1 MLFYERPSAPPP
13 HLQILLFP
21 PPAEDDRSPNKEILT
36 VTTTKAD
43 APESELEVLRR
54 SIRLLSDRLPARW
67 TARTL
72 EEISNRADALVE
84 ITAPDGRT
92 ATLVLEA
99 KRVVEGRDVFR
110 LRDQLTAYVGALPNA
125 QGVVAARYLSSSVR
139 ERLIEAGL
147 SFVDATGNLRVEVA
161 SPGLFLSDRGA
172 DRDPWRGP
180 GRPRGTLKGEPAA
193 KVVRALADF
202 NRSWRMRELIDVAQV
217 STGAAYRVLD
227 FLERE
232 DLVARDAES
241 QFAATDWARLLRR
254 WSNDYGFLPSNAVSR
269 WIAPRGLPR
278 LRETLAST
286 ANETRYV
293 VTGSLAAAEWAPYAP
308 ARTALI
314 YVDDADRVAAK
325 WDLRPADAGTNVL
338 LAEPSYDVVFE
349 RPTTNTEGLTLAAP
363 AQVAVDLMSGPGRN
377 PSEAEELLR
386 WMQANESSWRR

>member
-1 MLFYERPSAPPP
+1 MIPK
-13 HLQILLFP
+13 
-21 PPAEDDRSPNKEILT
+21 AE
-36 VTTTKAD
+36 
-43 APESELEVLRR
+43 APESETEVLRR
-54 SIRLLSDRLPARW
+54 SITLLADRLPAGW
-67 TARTL
+67 SARTL
-72 EEISNRADALVE
+72 EEIGNSADALIE
-84 ITAPDGRT
+84 IAAPDGRT
-92 ATLVLEA
+92 ATLVFEA

-110 LRDQLTAYVGALPNA
+110 LRDQLTAYVGGLPNA

-139 ERLIEAGL
+139 ERLIDAGL

-202 NRSWRMRELIDVAQV
+202 NRSWRVRELIDVAQV

-232 DLVARDAES
+232 DLVARDAEGEI
-241 QFAATDWARLLRR
+241 ATADWARLLRR

-269 WIAPRGLPR
+269 WIAPRGLAR
-278 LRETLAST
+278 LREMLASA

-293 VTGSLAAAEWAPYAP
+293 VTGSMAAADWAPYAP

-314 YVDDADRVAAK
+314 YVDDTDRAAAE
-325 WDLRPADAGTNVL
+325 WDLRRADAGTNVL

-349 RPTTNTEGLTLAAP
+349 RPATDAEGLRLAAP